1 MVPASY
7 SKPNNG
13 AQVSIST
20 IFTLCVCSFEVV
32 YLWVS
37 WNAFRSLS
45 LRCWLDTHMIPT
57 WIGLPVSIFCCHC
70 RGSACEQKSH
80 VSLLVWACTGS
91 PCHDDNEATVCG
103 KCRFERFM
111 KAYIFSTVGKSTWD
125 LSIAFM
131 DKHFQRN
138 FILRSMIPISTSQ
151 ISGNVALAKK
161 CFVVVVWEQR
171 PESMTMKTMTAT
183 HTWFHLLC
191 RCWCYNYNI
200 GRWYS
205 WMFIPHDRCYA
216 RWNHEIDSCIE
227 YWCGQKGPHHKCR
240 KEDGPWLVRIVRYIP
255 CMVKWMVSTKK
266 PNSSGSRWCGTN
278 SPMWQNEQ
286 ILAHHACN
294 VSSGIL
300 IHDSMSIAIGRESMW
315 MTKPQFYLRRNIVRI
330 QKINATRFIVRY
342 RFFHKF

>member
-13 AQVSIST
+13 AQVTIST

-57 WIGLPVSIFCCHC
+57 WIGLPVSIFCCCHC

-91 PCHDDNEATVCG
+91 HCHDDNEAMVCC

-111 KAYIFSTVGKSTWD
+111 KAYVFSTAGKSTWD

-161 CFVVVVWEQR
+161 MFRGGSVRTKARKHDYEDDDGDPYMISLTVPMLVLQLQYWPMVFLNVH
-171 PESMTMKTMTAT
+171 P
-183 HTWFHLLC
+183 TWQML
-191 RCWCYNYNI
+191 RSVK
-200 GRWYS
+200 S
-205 WMFIPHDRCYA
+205 WD
-216 RWNHEIDSCIE
+216 W
-227 YWCGQKGPHHKCR
+227 
-240 KEDGPWLVRIVRYIP
+240 
-255 CMVKWMVSTKK
+255 
-266 PNSSGSRWCGTN
+266 
-278 SPMWQNEQ
+278 
-286 ILAHHACN
+286 
-294 VSSGIL
+294 
-300 IHDSMSIAIGRESMW
+300 
-315 MTKPQFYLRRNIVRI
+315 
-330 QKINATRFIVRY
+330 
-342 RFFHKF
+342 